1 MTIES
6 FAQLTIAEI
15 ARITKIDPA
24 QWSRYMNK
32 KKSINE
38 NTLER
43 AGKALG
49 MTSDQLLK
57 AINVRRVLLTNQSR
71 DNNVLTK

>member
-6 FAQLTIAEI
+6 FADMTIAEI
-15 ARITKIDPA
+15 ARLTKIDPA
-24 QWSRYMNK
+24 QWSRYLNK

-49 MTSDQLLK
+49 MTSDELLK
-57 AINVRRVLLTNQSR
+57 AINLRRTILTNQSR
-71 DNNVLTK
+71 LNNILTK

>member
-6 FAQLTIAEI
+6 FVQMTIAEI
-15 ARITKIDPA
+15 ARITKIAPA
-24 QWSRYMNK
+24 QWSRYLNR

-43 AGKALG
+43 AGEALG
-49 MTSDQLLK
+49 MTSDEVLK
-57 AINVRRVLLTNQSR
+57 AINTRRNLLTNQSR
-71 DNNVLTK
+71 ENSILTK